1 MNKQQLLN
9 YFQTHYLSRQEVLF
23 KLPLSISIDTFWPEL
38 LNWRK
43 GHAVMLPLYTT
54 SGKPCWFVTTDKMV
68 RASEILSEEAL
79 QADGSFDPYRV
90 QMTPA
95 MSQEAYFTSFVE
107 GAEYPLEEAVAFL
120 RRGTDPE
127 NMYEQNIL
135 NNHQAWSYMLGALN
149 IPFGERF
156 VKDLAFYL
164 TEGQNDGSIDYRQE
178 DSADIPAMEGENY
191 EVPPAFSIPER
202 MEQFYHFLAD
212 TNIHPLIK
220 AAVAQA
226 WIFAI
231 RPFPEANERL
241 ARMISSAVL
250 LRCGYD
256 FFLDISIS
264 ANIAHESYRYF
275 KAIKETIRSENDGDL
290 TYFVEY
296 YIQLLARALTAHRE
310 ARQQEALD
318 AERQM
323 AMQPLAP
330 SPPRADIINAGTDS
344 AAEEAKAETAA
355 PGETGEAAEDGYDD
369 IEALIRGAVPVT
381 EIDPV
386 PPDMPPAMPSPAQ
399 PDASARAA
407 GSQAGSTQADNGAS
421 ARTPQDMAKYAALLA
436 DIEHLAPIDGFA
448 RKMRTILGMGMLRFT
463 SMEWSEIHLV
473 DNDQAIKECDILYS
487 MQIADRYM
495 RHGRYFYLL
504 RFESPEELEEQ
515 IRYHRVHAPV
525 ESLHGDANFWL
536 QIASLEASRSDT
548 LRRAAVAI
556 RNMLDERVLEFTKS
570 EWIERTGMT
579 GQEYSVCRCAMTDRN
594 MIVNCRNP
602 ERGHTHRPGLFRF
615 TIADDQTA
623 VPDIEAIPDDET
635 AVPDMEAFSEEAAQD
650 ETDTANINWF
660 SMPSAMSPG
669 HALAALSRVE
679 DTPRGQR
686 LYDFLASGD
695 TDGGR
700 SFTADQWA
708 RHFRISRT
716 AAEKDVRKGV
726 NLGLLERSPAPD
738 HKGASS
744 YRLVSGTIDA
754 LRLNGFADTK
764 KALLYEIYQKH
775 GQNPFSQE
783 DFAAL
788 ANLKLNSIGYRL
800 DEFIDRGLFQYGKD
814 GRKPYYRLTVTP
826 DDHPE
831 CFQAQHA
838 ELMMAGVG

>member
-23 KLPLSISIDTFWPEL
+23 KLPLNISIDTFWPEL

-43 GHAVMLPLYTT
+43 GHATMLPLYTT
-54 SGKPCWFVTTDKMV
+54 SGKPCWLVTTDKMV

-135 NNHQAWSYMLGALN
+135 NNHQAWSYMLGTLN
-149 IPFGERF
+149 VPFGERF

-202 MEQFYHFLAD
+202 MEQFYQFLAD

-220 AAVAQA
+220 AAIAQA
-226 WIFAI
+226 WVFAV

-275 KAIKETIRSENDGDL
+275 KAIKETIRSENDGDM
-290 TYFVEY
+290 TYFAEY
-296 YIQLLARALTAHRE
+296 YIQLLARALVAHRE
-310 ARQQEALD
+310 SRQQEALE

-330 SPPRADIINAGTDS
+330 SPPRADVINAEMDS
-344 AAEEAKAETAA
+344 ATEEPKAENAT
-355 PGETGEAAEDGYDD
+355 PNEKCEAAEYDD
-369 IEALIRGAVPVT
+369 IEALIRGAVPIN
-381 EIDPV
+381 ELEPI
-386 PPDMPPAMPSPAQ
+386 PPEMPPVIPSPSQ

-407 GSQAGSTQADNGAS
+407 ESQAGSTQADKEAS
-421 ARTPQDMAKYAALLA
+421 VQAPQNMAKYAALLA
-436 DIEHLAPIDGFA
+436 DIEHLAPIDNFVQ
-448 RKMRTILGMGMLRFT
+448 KMRTILEMDMFRFT

-473 DNDQAIKECDILYS
+473 DNEQAIKECDILYS
-487 MQIADRYM
+487 MQVADRYM

-504 RFESPEELEEQ
+504 RFDSPAELEEL
-515 IRYHRVHAPV
+515 IRYHGVHAPV
-525 ESLHGDANFWL
+525 ESLHSDANFWL
-536 QIASLEASRSDT
+536 QIASLEASRSDA
-548 LRRAAVAI
+548 LRRAAVEI
-556 RNMLDERVLEFTKS
+556 RSMLDDGILEFTKND
-570 EWIERTGMT
+570 WIERTGMSE
-579 GQEYSVCRCAMTDRN
+579 QEYSVCRCAMTDRN
-594 MIVNCRNP
+594 IVVNCRNP
-602 ERGHTHRPGLFRF
+602 ERKHTHRPGLFRF
-615 TIADDQTA
+615 TIANDKT
-623 VPDIEAIPDDET
+623 T
-635 AVPDMEAFSEEAAQD
+635 VPDMKAIPEEGAKD
-650 ETDTANINWF
+650 ETDAAGINWF
-660 SMPSAMSPG
+660 SMPCAMTPG
-669 HALAALSRVE
+669 HALAVLSQTE
-679 DTPRGQR
+679 ETPRGQR
-686 LYDFLASGD
+686 LYDFLASDD
-695 TDGGR
+695 TESNR
-700 SFTADQWA
+700 LFTADEWA
-708 RHFRISRT
+708 QHFQISRT
-716 AAEKDVRKGV
+716 AAEKDVRKGM

-754 LRLNGFADTK
+754 LRLNGLGDAK
-764 KALLYEIYQKH
+764 KALLYEIFQKF
-775 GQNPFSQE
+775 GQGPFSQE
-783 DFAAL
+783 DFATL

-814 GRKPYYRLTVTP
+814 GRKPYYRLTVSP
-826 DDHPE
+826 DNHPE
-831 CFQAQHA
+831 CFQTQQA